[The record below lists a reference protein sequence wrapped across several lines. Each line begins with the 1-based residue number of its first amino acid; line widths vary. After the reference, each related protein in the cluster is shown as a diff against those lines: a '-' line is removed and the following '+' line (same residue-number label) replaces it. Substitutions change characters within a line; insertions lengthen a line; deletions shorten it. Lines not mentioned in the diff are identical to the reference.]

1 LQEDLS
7 MAVMRGTDAIT
18 HCLKAMGAKRVYG
31 VIGTSIVG
39 FLDGLYEA
47 RAAIRYIS
55 CRHEQVAGSMADAEG
70 RLTRRPGIVALHSGP
85 GSLNAMISLANA
97 AKDCSPV
104 IAITG
109 SIKRRL
115 QGCDGMLELDH
126 VRVFRPIC
134 RAAFRVENVRTI
146 PRIFTEAWQAAMAG
160 PGGPVLI
167 EVPEDVWVDR
177 DEIDLGSIDL
187 SLPPPAP
194 VSAQVIR
201 DCLARLEHASRPLIL
216 AGAGISYTHA
226 EEDLRQVAEHLHVP
240 VVTTGNGRGALPERH
255 ALALGRAGYGGGN
268 PVADEAL
275 RRADFILAVGCTLS
289 DMTTYEYSWP
299 IQADIVAVNLDR
311 DNDKKQI
318 PLEAVY
324 ADARL
329 FLEGL
334 AKLTSERPQG
344 KKDNWTRELEPQR
357 VGWKNLL
364 DSARMP
370 QRQPV
375 SPSFICDRLAARLKE
390 DAIITVGA
398 GLHLLYP
405 MAFIPC
411 QRPLTFLS
419 AVNFGAMGFGFPAA
433 LAAKLVH
440 PEREVIAVLGD
451 GDFMMTVQDLES
463 AVRERI
469 AARIFIVNDNAYRVL
484 AFRQK
489 VQWQGHV
496 YGSHHGNPD
505 FCKLAESF
513 GVPAWRLT
521 EAAQVDKVLDEALI
535 QQGPSLVEIVTG
547 PDDLPPT
554 NLEAALHM
562 SG

>member
-1 LQEDLS
+1 
-7 MAVMRGTDAIT
+7 MRV
-18 HCLKAMGAKRVYG
+18 KRVYG

-47 RAAIRYIS
+47 RKSIRYVS

-109 SIKRRL
+109 TIKRRL

-134 RAAFRVENVRTI
+134 RAAYRVDDVRQI
-146 PRIFTEAWQAAMAG
+146 PAIFTEAWNAAMAG

-167 EVPEDVWVDR
+167 EVPEDVWPEL
-177 DEIDLGSIDL
+177 DEIDVDSFNPKVPEPTPI
-187 SLPPPAP
+187 PTEK
-194 VSAQVIR
+194 IR
-201 DCLARLEHASRPLIL
+201 NLLDRLRKANRPLIL

-226 EEDLRQVAEHLHVP
+226 EELLRQVAERLQIP
-240 VVTTGNGRGALPERH
+240 VVTTGNGRGAISERH
-255 ALALGRAGYGGGN
+255 PLSLGRTGYGGGN
-268 PVADEAL
+268 PVADEAM
-275 RRADFILAVGCTLS
+275 RRADFILGVGCTMS
-289 DMTTYEYSWP
+289 DMTTYEYNWP

-311 DNDKKQI
+311 DNDSKQI

-324 ADARL
+324 GDARE
-329 FLEGL
+329 FLRGL
-334 AKLTSERPQG
+334 SMLAAGQPAVAHNG
-344 KKDNWTRELEPQR
+344 WVGELEPQR

-370 QRQPV
+370 DRQPV
-375 SPSFICDRLAARLKE
+375 SPSYVCDRLAARLSE
-390 DAIITVGA
+390 DAIVTVGA

-451 GDFMMTVQDLES
+451 GDFMMTVQDLET

-469 AARIFIVNDNAYRVL
+469 PVRILIVNDNAYRVL

-496 YGSHHGNPD
+496 YGSIHGNPD

-513 GVPAWRLT
+513 GIPAWRLS
-521 EAAQVDKVLDEALI
+521 EAAQVDKVLDAALA
-535 QQGPSLVEIVTG
+535 QSGPSIVEIVTG

-554 NLEAALHM
+554 NLEAALRM
-562 SG
+562 SE

>member
-1 LQEDLS
+1 
-7 MAVMRGTDAIT
+7 MAVLRGTDAIT
-18 HCLKAMGAKRVYG
+18 QCLKAMNVKRVYG

-39 FLDGLYEA
+39 FLDGLYQA
-47 RAAIRYIS
+47 RDSIRYVS

-70 RLTRRPGIVALHSGP
+70 RLTRRPGVVALHSGP

-97 AKDCSPV
+97 AKDCSPI

-126 VRVFRPIC
+126 VRVFHPIC
-134 RAAFRVENVRTI
+134 RAAFRVDDVRDI
-146 PRIFTEAWQAAMAG
+146 PKIFTEAWNAAMSG

-167 EVPEDVWVDR
+167 EVPEDVWTDR
-177 DEIDLGSIDL
+177 DEIDIGSFNPKI
-187 SLPPPAP
+187 PPPAP
-194 VSAQVIR
+194 VSADRTHDILQ
-201 DCLARLEHASRPLIL
+201 RLRQAARPLIL
-216 AGAGISYTHA
+216 AGAGISYTHS
-226 EEDLRQVAEHLHVP
+226 EELLRQIVERLQIPVA
-240 VVTTGNGRGALPERH
+240 TTGNGRGAISERH
-255 ALALGRAGYGGGN
+255 PLSLGRAGYGGGN
-268 PVADEAL
+268 AVADEAM
-275 RRADFILAVGCTLS
+275 RQADFILGIGCTLS
-289 DMTTYEYSWP
+289 DITTYEYTWP
-299 IQADIVAVNLDR
+299 IRADIVVVNLDR
-311 DNDKKQI
+311 DNDQKQI
-318 PLEAVY
+318 PLDAVY
-324 ADARL
+324 GDARQ
-329 FLEGL
+329 FMEGL
-334 AKLTSERPQG
+334 PSLTANQPVGGNHSWIE
-344 KKDNWTRELEPQR
+344 ELAPQR
-357 VGWKNLL
+357 AAWKNLL

-370 QRQPV
+370 DRQPV
-375 SPSFICDRLAARLKE
+375 SPSYVCDRLAARLKE
-390 DAIITVGA
+390 DAIVTVGA

-411 QRPLTFLS
+411 RRPLTFLS

-451 GDFMMTVQDLES
+451 GDFMMTVQDLET

-469 AARIFIVNDNAYRVL
+469 PVRIFIVNDNAYRVL

-496 YGSHHGNPD
+496 YGSLHGNPD

-513 GVPAWRLT
+513 GIPAWRIC
-521 EAAQVDKVLDEALI
+521 EAAQVDKVLDAALA
-535 QQGPSLVEIVTG
+535 QQGPSIVEIVTG

-554 NLEAALHM
+554 NLEAALRM